1 LQSYLLKVEH
11 ISRHDSAAIDILIS
25 VSARVFCAQYQEEV
39 IDDMWSSFTRQKG
52 LLEERDETITSLYE
66 RLDAAEK
73 AAKRGPIT
81 SISHPVRFAS
91 PAASPELHE
100 RGFFTWF

>member
-1 LQSYLLKVEH
+1 LHLSTATHRL
-11 ISRHDSAAIDILIS
+11 
-25 VSARVFCAQYQEEV
+25 QYQEEV

-81 SISHPVRFAS
+81 SISHPVRGLAATKA
-91 PAASPELHE
+91 AAS
-100 RGFFTWF
+100 